1 MKAIKGEN
9 QYLGI
14 PVKGENSK
22 GETNKTSKEENQKRG
37 KPVKVKAINK
47 KTNRGEIQKT
57 G

>member
-37 KPVKVKAINK
+37 KPVKVKAING

-57 G
+57 